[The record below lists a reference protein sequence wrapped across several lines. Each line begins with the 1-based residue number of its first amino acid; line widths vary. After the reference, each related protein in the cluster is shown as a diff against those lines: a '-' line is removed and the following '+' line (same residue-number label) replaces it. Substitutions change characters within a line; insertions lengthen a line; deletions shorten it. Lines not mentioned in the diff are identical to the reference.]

1 MPRGPLSAEAKAKMS
16 RAAKKR
22 WARLKSAHNPHVPSV
37 PTNGLR
43 LERRLILHVHGQE
56 LTLSGEEAHALR
68 AALNTLLLPPPE
80 ESTS

>member
-16 RAAKKR
+16 RAAKRR
-22 WARLKSAHNPHVPSV
+22 WARLKAIHNPHVPSE

-56 LTLSGEEAHALR
+56 LTLSADEAHSLR
-68 AALNTLLLPPPE
+68 HALNTLLAAPAE
-80 ESTS
+80 ESA